1 MFDFINIVDH
11 SMAEKLHAISKRL
24 DSHPEFINWVY
35 NNINPYEV
43 IGPDTGCPGMSAD
56 RVLLCAILKAYTSF
70 PYCELES
77 HLNTALYMIYV
88 QWTPIVEKT
97 FGNIKAHLGL
107 NRLEVSAEK
116 SLDGTLFVEFI
127 VRLSSCRT

>member
-35 NNINPYEV
+35 NNIKPYEV
-43 IGPDTGCPGMSAD
+43 ITGRPGMSAD
-56 RVLLCAILKAYTSF
+56 RVLLCAILKAYTCC

-107 NRLEVSAEK
+107 KRLKVSAEK
-116 SLDGTLFVEFI
+116 SLDGKLFVEFI
-127 VRLSSCRT
+127 VCLSSCHT